1 MEQQIDRPL
10 VDENTK
16 VDSKRKQ
23 KVSLG
28 KVFSDGI
35 FKNNPVFVQLVGMC
49 SVLGVS
55 STMQNAI
62 GMGLSVIFV
71 IVMSNLVVSLLRNFI
86 KDEIR
91 IPAFIVIIAG
101 FVTIVQLVLRAYVP
115 SLYKSLGIFIPLI
128 VVNCVILARAEGF
141 ASKNG
146 PIASIV
152 DGLSQGLGYT
162 LAISV
167 LAFVRELLGAG
178 TVFGKTIIPAEYTI
192 GFLQQPASSFIVL
205 GLLFAAYAAYTNKK
219 ERKAALAK

>member
-1 MEQQIDRPL
+1 MEQQLDRPF
-10 VDENTK
+10 VDENAK

-23 KVSLG
+23 KVNLG

-152 DGLSQGLGYT
+152 DGFGQGLGYT

>member
-1 MEQQIDRPL
+1 MEQQLDRPF
-10 VDENTK
+10 VDENAK

-23 KVSLG
+23 KVNLG

-71 IVMSNLVVSLLRNFI
+71 LVMSNLVVSLLRNFI

-152 DGLSQGLGYT
+152 DGFGQGLGYT

>member
-1 MEQQIDRPL
+1 MEQQLDRPF
-10 VDENTK
+10 VDENAK

-23 KVSLG
+23 KVNLG

-71 IVMSNLVVSLLRNFI
+71 LVMSNLVVSLLRNFI

-152 DGLSQGLGYT
+152 DGFGQGLGYT
-162 LAISV
+162 LSISV

>member
-1 MEQQIDRPL
+1 MEQQLDRPF
-10 VDENTK
+10 VDENAK

-23 KVSLG
+23 KVNLG

-71 IVMSNLVVSLLRNFI
+71 LVMSNLVVSLLRNFI

-152 DGLSQGLGYT
+152 DGFGQGLGYT
-162 LAISV
+162 LAITV

>member
-1 MEQQIDRPL
+1 MEQQLDRPF
-10 VDENTK
+10 VDEDAK

-55 STMQNAI
+55 STMKNAI

-115 SLYKSLGIFIPLI
+115 SLYKSLGIFVPLI

>member
-1 MEQQIDRPL
+1 MEQQLDRPF
-10 VDENTK
+10 VDENAK
-16 VDSKRKQ
+16 VNSKRKQ

-55 STMQNAI
+55 SSMQNAI

-71 IVMSNLVVSLLRNFI
+71 LVMSNLVVSLLRNFI
-86 KDEIR
+86 KNEIR

-101 FVTIVQLVLRAYVP
+101 FVTIVQLFLRAYVP

-146 PIASIV
+146 PLASII
-152 DGLSQGLGYT
+152 DGLGQGLGYT
-162 LAISV
+162 IAISV

-178 TVFGKTIIPAEYTI
+178 TVFGKTIIPADYTI

-205 GLLFAAYAAYTNKK
+205 GILFAAYAAHNNKK
-219 ERKAALAK
+219 ARTTK

>member
-55 STMQNAI
+55 STLQNAF

-71 IVMSNLVVSLLRNFI
+71 LVMSNLVVSLLRNFI

-91 IPAFIVIIAG
+91 IPSFIVIIAG
-101 FVTIVQLVLRAYVP
+101 FVTIVELVLRAYVP

-146 PIASIV
+146 PVASIV
-152 DGLSQGLGYT
+152 DGLGQGLGYT

-167 LAFVRELLGAG
+167 LAFFRELLGAG
-178 TVFGKTIIPAEYTI
+178 TVLGKTIIPSDYTI

-205 GLLFAAYAAYTNKK
+205 GILFAAYAAYTNKK

>member
-1 MEQQIDRPL
+1 MEQQLDRPF
-10 VDENTK
+10 VDENAK

-23 KVSLG
+23 KVNLG

-71 IVMSNLVVSLLRNFI
+71 LVMSNLVVSLLRNFI

-152 DGLSQGLGYT
+152 DGFGQGLGYT

-178 TVFGKTIIPAEYTI
+178 TVFGKTIIPADYTI

>member
-1 MEQQIDRPL
+1 MEQQLDRPF
-10 VDENTK
+10 VDEDAK

-55 STMQNAI
+55 STMKNAI